1 MGPMMTVLVDVASV
15 RARSAQTRW
24 TEDDDRTLIDFLM
37 RHSGQAESRLELL
50 TWAALVLRRS
60 VPSVADREESLRH
73 PAKQRTSQMY
83 RGLRLYGNFPSYRRS
98 R

>member
-1 MGPMMTVLVDVASV
+1 MGPMMTMLIDAASV
-15 RARSAQTRW
+15 RARAAQTRW
-24 TEDDDRTLIDFLM
+24 TEDEDRALIDFLM

-73 PAKQRTSQMY
+73 PAKQRTS
-83 RGLRLYGNFPSYRRS
+83 RLHPGLRLYGSFPSYRRA